1 MAEEVFAESNDDGDA
16 PEYLVKWQGHFPE
29 ESTLEPYANIA
40 SVLLLAG
47 LATVY
52 ILNRSYKR
60 STARK
65 HVLRFILI
73 VLSLPALPCTDVWRT
88 RSIDGRKVEILIE

>member
-29 ESTLEPYANIA
+29 ESTWEPYANIA
-40 SVLLLAG
+40 TVLLLTG
-47 LATVY
+47 LVTVY
-52 ILNRSYKR
+52 ILNRSYER

-65 HVLRFILI
+65 PALRFILN
-73 VLSLPALPCTDVWRT
+73 VLSLPALACTNVWRT
-88 RSIDGRKVEILIE
+88 RSIDGLR